1 MTTGSLAFLD
11 IAVFMGQPE
20 LLQPSWD
27 QEESQL
33 KGTSQHAPDAE
44 CKDERNLAGIT
55 ALDVPWNSFKYRI
68 LV

>member
-1 MTTGSLAFLD
+1 
-11 IAVFMGQPE
+11 MGQPE

-44 CKDERNLAGIT
+44 CKDETNLAGIT